1 MSSFKQTATG
11 TAGIFIVLGIIIAAN
26 VILNQIRAFRMDLTE
41 ENLYTLSEG
50 TTNMMGLPGP
60 DVTLKFY
67 FSKSS
72 ETTPIQLK
80 QYAQRI
86 RDLLREYETHSK
98 GRVVLETYDPKPD
111 SDEEEWA
118 QKYGIQGQGLS
129 MLGGDAIYLGLAA
142 VSGKREAAIPFIDPR
157 VEPQLE
163 YLVTRLVSEVSVLER
178 PKVGLMSS
186 LPVMGTPQMP
196 FNQSPQQGPQ
206 KWVFVSELEKL
217 YEIVEVDP
225 TAENIRDDLTALLVV
240 HPKALGEKTL
250 FAIDQFVMNG
260 GRLMAFLDPMCL
272 ADDTAQPQM
281 QQFGPPQSAS
291 DLNRLTKTWG
301 IELQP
306 GKIAA
311 DEAAPTQLNTGRG
324 VSSFITFLSLG
335 AAQIDREEVATSSL
349 ESIMM
354 PFAGALTGEPAAGLT
369 MTKLLQTSEDS
380 GTLDTMQAM
389 GPASAAVQAMVRRA
403 NIPLGIRLQGTF
415 KSAFPEGPPKGEQE
429 KEEEEN
435 GNWLKESKDGAVVIL
450 ITDADMLA
458 DGNCVRML
466 QTPFGPSMAS
476 PLNDN
481 LNLVANFTEQL
492 AGSEALIGLRSRGTF
507 ERPFTKVAEL
517 EQAAQSKWLAE
528 EKKLQDE
535 LMEAQN
541 RINELQR
548 GKQAD
553 QQFIISPEQQ
563 AEIKKF
569 NDQRFET
576 QRQLKEVRKNLR
588 HDIEVLGMKLKIIN
602 IAAVPL
608 AVALFGIV
616 RGVRRKKSG
625 ARKS

>member
-1 MSSFKQTATG
+1 MSSLKQTATG

-240 HPKALGEKTL
+240 HPKDLGEKTL

-415 KSAFPEGPPKGEQE
+415 KSAFPEGPPKGEEE